1 MWPLVPV
8 FSILN
13 KLSEVLHLRSS
24 SYAIYCVRGARAV
37 LAILIK
43 ETAILGEYERN
54 TEFRRRTR
62 RYKLTTSR
70 ISAIRRIFVLLISF
84 SSNDLSSRLLKI
96 EQKSTIASF
105 FLKLVQNGFLYRLKR
120 VQILNSGC
128 VKKKLLPVLD
138 RIPFFYIKR
147 LSSRN
152 CHDKTQINWPLQ
164 MSPVAGT
171 NFALGSNVKFK
182 PGFQNPS
189 WKNRT

>member
-1 MWPLVPV
+1 M
-8 FSILN
+8 
-13 KLSEVLHLRSS
+13 RSS
-24 SYAIYCVRGARAV
+24 SYAIHCVRGVIGAV

-43 ETAILGEYERN
+43 ETALLGEYERN
-54 TEFRRRTR
+54 TEFQRRTR
-62 RYKLTTSR
+62 RYNLTTSR

-164 MSPVAGT
+164 MSPVAET

-182 PGFQNPS
+182 PGFQNS
-189 WKNRT
+189 CWKNRT